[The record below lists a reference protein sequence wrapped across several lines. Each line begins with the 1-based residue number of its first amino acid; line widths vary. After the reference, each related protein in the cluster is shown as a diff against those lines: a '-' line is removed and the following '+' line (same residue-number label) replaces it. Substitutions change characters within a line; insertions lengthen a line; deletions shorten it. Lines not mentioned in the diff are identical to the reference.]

1 MDLTLWN
8 GTSKICGKGKR
19 GSWVGS
25 KSEVVYSDR
34 KMRRSVEIGDNG
46 NFGRGGEGGGGG

>member
-34 KMRRSVEIGDNG
+34 KMRRSVKEIGDNG
-46 NFGRGGEGGGGG
+46 NFGRGGGGGGG